1 MNIEESHKAL
11 KDLVYWISEN
21 STGISLL
28 VDRRSQIAS
37 GCLDVALE
45 HQAAILLLCQANLYG
60 SMLAMF
66 RVITESVVRGLWI
79 LLCASEQ
86 ELEQY
91 ENGRIKKQF
100 GVLIEEIER
109 QLGESSQTIS
119 QLKSSAWNAMNGFT
133 HTGYLQVTRRYKA
146 DQLGSN
152 YLDMDVIQCLN
163 ASGVLGLIASA
174 QLVIIAG
181 RNDLVDKHINKM
193 SEYTRRTEGRC

>member
-1 MNIEESHKAL
+1 
-11 KDLVYWISEN
+11 
-21 STGISLL
+21 
-28 VDRRSQIAS
+28 
-37 GCLDVALE
+37 
-45 HQAAILLLCQANLYG
+45 
-60 SMLAMF
+60 
-66 RVITESVVRGLWI
+66 